1 MIVCS
6 SCQDPYPEGGVPFRC
21 PACGG
26 LYDFQDHPPF
36 QPDQVERD
44 LPGVWPYWHS
54 FGYPVES
61 APITLGEGNTPLVWG
76 DVFGIR
82 VGFKVESQNPTGS
95 FKDRGTALLVSFLR
109 SRGITSAVEDS
120 SGNAGSSFAAY
131 AARAGLDARV
141 YIPAYASGP
150 KRVQI
155 ERYGAEIVAVPGPRS
170 EAARAV
176 KHAAEEGAVYA
187 SHAYLPHGLPGFST
201 IAYELWEEM
210 GEAPGS
216 VVMPVGHGSLLLGI
230 ARGFQALKAV
240 GVISRMPAL
249 VGVQAQACAP
259 LFKAYEKGKDKP
271 VPVPEEETLAEG
283 VRIQIPYR
291 GKEVLN
297 WVRESQGRFVSVPE
311 PEIKRGRERLAGLGL
326 YVEWTSALVWD
337 GLAQV
342 VGQVPEPVIAILTGH
357 GLKNS

>member
-1 MIVCS
+1 M
-6 SCQDPYPEGGVPFRC
+6 
-21 PACGG
+21 
-26 LYDFQDHPPF
+26 
-36 QPDQVERD
+36 
-44 LPGVWPYWHS
+44 
-54 FGYPVES
+54 ES
-61 APITLGEGNTPLVWG
+61 PSITLGEGNTPLVWSG
-76 DVFGIR
+76 VFNTQ

-95 FKDRGTALLVSFLR
+95 FKDRGTALLVSFLQ

-150 KRVQI
+150 KRMQI
-155 ERYGAEIVAVPGPRS
+155 EQYGAEIVAVPGPRS

-176 KHAAEEGAVYA
+176 QRAAQEGEVYA

-201 IAYELWEEM
+201 IAYELWEQM
-210 GEAPGS
+210 GTSPGS
-216 VVMPVGHGSLLLGI
+216 VVMPVGHGSLLIGV
-230 ARGFQALKAV
+230 ARGFQALSAV

-259 LFKAYEKGKDKP
+259 LYKAFEKGLKEP

-283 VRIQIPYR
+283 VRIQTPYR
-291 GKEVLN
+291 GEEVLR
-297 WVRESQGRFVSVPE
+297 WVRKSKGRFVAVPE
-311 PEIKRGRERLAGLGL
+311 AEIRDGREQLANLGL
-326 YVEWTSALVWD
+326 YVEWTSALVWN

-342 VGQVPEPVIAILTGH
+342 VGEVPEPIVAILTGH
-357 GLKNS
+357 GLKSG

>member
-1 MIVCS
+1 MILCS
-6 SCQDPYPEGGVPFRC
+6 SCQEPYPERGVPFRC
-21 PACGG
+21 PTCGG
-26 LYDFQDHPPF
+26 LYDFQDHPPL
-36 QPDQVERD
+36 QPDKVEKD
-44 LPGVWPYWHS
+44 LPGIWPYRHS
-54 FGYPVES
+54 FGYPAES
-61 APITLGEGNTPLVWG
+61 PPITLGEGDTPLVWC
-76 DVFGIR
+76 DVFNTQ

-95 FKDRGTALLVSFLR
+95 FKDRGTALLVSFLQ

-131 AARAGLDARV
+131 AARAGMDARV
-141 YIPAYASGP
+141 YVPAYASGP

-155 ERYGAEIVAVPGPRS
+155 ERYGAEIVTVSGPRS

-176 KHAAEEGAVYA
+176 RRAAEKGSVYA

-210 GEAPGS
+210 GQVPGS
-216 VVMPVGHGSLLLGI
+216 VVMPVGHGSLLIGI
-230 ARGFQALKAV
+230 ARGFQALKAA

-259 LFKAYEKGKDKP
+259 LFEAYEKGEDES

-283 VRIQIPYR
+283 VRIQTPYR
-291 GKEVLN
+291 GEEVLKR
-297 WVRESQGRFVSVPE
+297 VRESQGRFVSVPE

-326 YVEWTSALVWD
+326 DVEWTSALVWD

-357 GLKNS
+357 GLKNG